1 MQTFSEFPGREYFA
15 NSEMPRWKGGELRDG
30 QSTSYVQNAMKAV
43 SSTLPGAMGPTTLS
57 VITPLTHVFLWACAA
72 FLLRVCPAWRG
83 GIYTSTDKLQVVR
96 HTRHVCRLYTV
107 RKVSPQES
115 SSWHQGQFWARAI
128 YCASVALQSRRAARL
143 L

>member
-1 MQTFSEFPGREYFA
+1 
-15 NSEMPRWKGGELRDG
+15 
-30 QSTSYVQNAMKAV
+30 MKAA
-43 SSTLPGAMGPTTLS
+43 SSIVLPGPMGPTMLFDT
-57 VITPLTHVFLWACAA
+57 TPLTHVFLWACAA

-96 HTRHVCRLYTV
+96 HTRHVCRLYRV
-107 RKVSPQES
+107 RKVSTQES
-115 SSWHQGQFWARAI
+115 SSWHQSQFWARAI